1 MKQTALEWLI
11 EQFKEYDF
19 EDSPTMYIMQIPSW
33 VLEKKEL
40 QAKEMEKEQLQLAYA
55 SRCSFISCEGNDIEE
70 NINCKCGKQY
80 YKETYN
86 R

>member
-1 MKQTALEWLI
+1 MKQTAVEWL
-11 EQFKEYDF
+11 EQKIDGTINVMPQGNR
-19 EDSPTMYIMQIPSW
+19 SLVRKLLI
-33 VLEKKEL
+33 
-40 QAKEMEKEQLQLAYA
+40 QAKKMEKEQLQLAYA

>member
-1 MKQTALEWLI
+1 MENKKQETAVEWLLEQLNNYDSKMI
-11 EQFKEYDF
+11 ELFNKEI
-19 EDSPTMYIMQIPSW
+19 E
-33 VLEKKEL
+33 

-80 YKETYN
+80 YKETFN
-86 R
+86 K

>member
-40 QAKEMEKEQLQLAYA
+40 QAKEMEKQQIIDAYQQGFNNA
-55 SRCSFISCEGNDIEE
+55 YFSDPLIKE
-70 NINCKCGKQY
+70 QY
-80 YKETYN
+80 YKKTFN
-86 R
+86 K

>member
-1 MKQTALEWLI
+1 MEQTAVEWLAEQLPIYGYSVVRVFPELI
-11 EQFKEYDF
+11 E
-19 EDSPTMYIMQIPSW
+19 
-33 VLEKKEL
+33 

>member
-1 MKQTALEWLI
+1 MKQTAVEWLEEQLFELRNPTLNQI
-11 EQFKEYDF
+11 EIIK
-19 EDSPTMYIMQIPSW
+19 
-33 VLEKKEL
+33 